1 MPSYSV
7 KEKLEALEI
16 ACRIN
21 NISDDYKLELT
32 NKIISSMGFEI
43 KKSNNGKVIS
53 RKKYINGKLTEFIP
67 FKNLSI
73 ILGFQLS
80 EKEFIELAKK
90 AAVSLGVSIVEK
102 NNKLYLENPDGISTC
117 FKNELGYDKDMSV
130 DLYEY
135 FDVKS
140 KPLDFGDICDN
151 NNK

>member
-1 MPSYSV
+1 MPSYLI

-21 NISDDYKLELT
+21 NISDNYKLELT

-43 KKSNNGKVIS
+43 KKPNDGKVIS
-53 RKKYINGKLTEFIP
+53 RKKYIKGRSVEFVP
-67 FKNLSI
+67 FESLSI

-90 AAVSLGVSIVEK
+90 AAVSLGVSVVEK

-117 FKNELGYDKDMSV
+117 FKNEFGYDKDMSV
-130 DLYEY
+130 DLYEC

-140 KPLDFGDICDN
+140 KPLDFGDICES

>member
-21 NISDDYKLELT
+21 NIPDNHKLELT

-43 KKSNNGKVIS
+43 KKPKNGKVVS
-53 RKKYINGKLTEFIP
+53 RKKFIEGRLGEFIP
-67 FKNLSI
+67 LESLSI

-80 EKEFIELAKK
+80 EKEFIEFAKK
-90 AAVSLGVSIVEK
+90 AAVSLGVSIVER
-102 NNKLYLENPDGISTC
+102 NNGLYLENPDGVSTC
-117 FKNELGYDKDMSV
+117 FKNEFGYDKDMAI